1 MANDLLNG
9 RVSFYRSRFMCHLK
23 WFKPNRSFFSNRE
36 NVARTVIRERY
47 SKSYRVN
54 YCFCRKNWTKW
65 TKVCTWLT
73 QPLNV
78 WQTIKRLWSRWPKN
92 SKYHVLKIV
101 KRIIDNS
108 CDFYLLFLYFN
119 RLQEKEEVLNS
130 TIFIVFLF
138 LLIFCLASI
147 VPIIN
152 RAIRMLCTYVLDI
165 LIFHW
170 VLHESS
176 SYFLGLNFK
185 TPIKF
190 W

>member
-108 CDFYLLFLYFN
+108 CDFYLLFFYI
-119 RLQEKEEVLNS
+119 S
-130 TIFIVFLF
+130 TDFKKRKRFSIRQF
-138 LLIFCLASI
+138 LLF
-147 VPIIN
+147 
-152 RAIRMLCTYVLDI
+152 
-165 LIFHW
+165 F
-170 VLHESS
+170 
-176 SYFLGLNFK
+176 YFYSFSALRQLYQ
-185 TPIKF
+185 
-190 W
+190 